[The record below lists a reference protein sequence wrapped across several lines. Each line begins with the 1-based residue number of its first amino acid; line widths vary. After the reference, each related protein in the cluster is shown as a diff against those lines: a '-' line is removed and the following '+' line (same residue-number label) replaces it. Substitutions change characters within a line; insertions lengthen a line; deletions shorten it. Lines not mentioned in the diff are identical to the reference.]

1 LDSGQLQIPW
11 SVQLQAASTDHRA
24 FDQQD
29 GTSSSLALDVNTAF
43 DLPKAWRATS
53 SSRPRSW
60 IEHYRGMPENH
71 EVACL
76 NSEHP
81 VNK

>member
-11 SVQLQAASTDHRA
+11 SVQFQAASTDHRA

-43 DLPKAWRATS
+43 DLPEAW
-53 SSRPRSW
+53 
-60 IEHYRGMPENH
+60 HYNIINPSLIMT
-71 EVACL
+71 
-76 NSEHP
+76 
-81 VNK
+81 